1 LLARKIILV
10 GTNSY
15 ILKIRTVSKI
25 VLPIIYVV
33 KVNIINKYTVFW
45 ISIFYYNIIIVCITK
60 YKIQKG

>member
-1 LLARKIILV
+1 MLARKIILV